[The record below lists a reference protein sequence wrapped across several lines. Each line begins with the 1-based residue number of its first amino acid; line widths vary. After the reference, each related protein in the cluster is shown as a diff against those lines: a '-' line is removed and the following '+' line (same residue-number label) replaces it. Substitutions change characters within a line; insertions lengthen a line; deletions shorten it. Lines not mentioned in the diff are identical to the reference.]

1 MEMNKNNFNNFV
13 YNVPEISSIRDL
25 CDGSCE
31 RFPKNT
37 AFAFRD
43 GDGVREVTYEE
54 VYDDVKAFA
63 SYLHSLGLEGKKIA
77 VMGRNCYEWAL
88 TYLTVC
94 AGVGVIVPLDKDL
107 SADDIKYLI
116 DDSETAAVVF
126 MAGSEGKL
134 AEINDGVI
142 KLPASEMEK
151 YVFEGKKLRTDGDR
165 AYENH
170 KVDPHALGILLYT
183 SGTTG
188 VSKGVMLSQYNI
200 CSNIV
205 HVARRTA
212 VYPYDR
218 ALSVLPLHH
227 TYECMAGFLSFFYAG
242 ASIAYNNSLRQL
254 QADFVLFKPTVFVAV
269 PVLLEKLYSMI
280 VKKYAKMKGGKAV
293 LAVQRSLSK
302 LVSKGEAQR
311 KIFATVNASLGG
323 KLNRILCGAAALS
336 PEAYH
341 GYESFGYRVYVGYGL
356 TETSPVCIMHHDG
369 YRSADDI
376 GYPLVGVNVKIVEPN
391 AEGIGELA
399 VKGPNVMLG
408 YYKNPQ
414 ATAEVIRDGWFYT
427 GDLAKRLDNGA
438 YKIMGRIKSMIV
450 LENGK
455 KVFPEE
461 IEYYLNENKFVS
473 ESFVFGKE
481 TDGATVVTASIIPDK
496 EEIDEEL
503 KKSGELT
510 DEERENRIKAII
522 TSVVSEVNG
531 KFAAYKAVKKIIIR
545 KSDFIKTTTHKI
557 KRLEEKNK
565 EEE

>member
-1 MEMNKNNFNNFV
+1 MSKKNLNNFV

-31 RFPKNT
+31 NFSENT
-37 AFAFRD
+37 AFVFRE
-43 GDGVREVTYEE
+43 GEGVREVTYGE
-54 VYDDVKAFA
+54 VYGNIKAFS
-63 SYLHSLGLEGKKIA
+63 SYLGSLGLEGKKIA
-77 VMGRNCYEWAL
+77 VLGKNCYEWAL

-94 AGVGVIVPLDKDL
+94 AGVGIIVPIDKDL
-107 SADDIKYLI
+107 SAGDIKYLI

-151 YVFEGKKLRTDGDR
+151 YIAEGKKLRSEGDLT
-165 AYENH
+165 YENH
-170 KVDPHALGILLYT
+170 KVDPYSLGILLYT

-188 VSKGVMLSQYNI
+188 VSKGVMLSQNNI

-212 VYPYDR
+212 VHPYDR

-280 VKKYAKMKGGKAV
+280 VKKYAKMKGGKTV

-323 KLNRILCGAAALS
+323 RLNRILCGAAALS

-356 TETSPVCIMHHDG
+356 TETYFSI
-369 YRSADDI
+369 
-376 GYPLVGVNVKIVEPN
+376 
-391 AEGIGELA
+391 
-399 VKGPNVMLG
+399 
-408 YYKNPQ
+408 
-414 ATAEVIRDGWFYT
+414 F
-427 GDLAKRLDNGA
+427 
-438 YKIMGRIKSMIV
+438 
-450 LENGK
+450 
-455 KVFPEE
+455 F
-461 IEYYLNENKFVS
+461 
-473 ESFVFGKE
+473 SFFSSF
-481 TDGATVVTASIIPDK
+481 T
-496 EEIDEEL
+496 
-503 KKSGELT
+503 
-510 DEERENRIKAII
+510 
-522 TSVVSEVNG
+522 
-531 KFAAYKAVKKIIIR
+531 
-545 KSDFIKTTTHKI
+545 
-557 KRLEEKNK
+557 
-565 EEE
+565 

>member
-1 MEMNKNNFNNFV
+1 MR
-13 YNVPEISSIRDL
+13 EISSIREL

-31 RFPKNT
+31 NFSENT
-37 AFAFRD
+37 AFVFRE
-43 GDGVREVTYEE
+43 GDGVREITYGE
-54 VYDDVKAFA
+54 VYDDIKAFA
-63 SYLHSLGLEGKKIA
+63 SYLRSLGLEGKKIA
-77 VMGRNCYEWAL
+77 VLGKNCYEWAL

-94 AGVGVIVPLDKDL
+94 AGVGIIVPLDKDL
-107 SADDIKYLI
+107 SAEDIKYLTE
-116 DDSETAAVVF
+116 DSGTAAIVF
-126 MAGSEGKL
+126 MPGQAEKL
-134 AEINDGVI
+134 DGIGDDVM
-142 KLPASEMEK
+142 KLSSADMPLYIA
-151 YVFEGKKLRTDGDR
+151 EGKKLREEGDR
-165 AYENH
+165 AYEQH
-170 KVDPHALGILLYT
+170 KIDPYSLGILIYT

-227 TYECMAGFLSFFYAG
+227 TYECMAGFLSFFYSG

-302 LVSKGEAQR
+302 LVGKASSQR
-311 KIFATVNASLGG
+311 KVFATVNASLGG

-356 TETSPVCIMHHDG
+356 TEASPVCIMHHDG
-369 YRSADDI
+369 YTSADDI
-376 GYPLVGVNVKIVEPN
+376 GYPLVGVSAKIVDPN
-391 AEGIGELA
+391 ADGVGELA
-399 VKGPNVMLG
+399 IKGPNVMLG
-408 YYKNPQ
+408 YYKNPE
-414 ATAEVIRDGWFYT
+414 ATAQVIRDGWFYT
-427 GDLAKRLDNGA
+427 GDLAKRLENGA

-461 IEYYLNENKFVS
+461 IEYYLDSNKYVS

-481 TDGATVVTASIIPDK
+481 ENGVTTVTASVIPDK
-496 EEIDEEL
+496 DAIDEEL
-503 KKSGELT
+503 SKSGDKMT

-522 TSVVSEVNG
+522 SSAVAGVNAR
-531 KFAAYKAVKKIIIR
+531 FASYKAVKKIIIR

>member
-1 MEMNKNNFNNFV
+1 MR
-13 YNVPEISSIRDL
+13 EISSIREL

-31 RFPKNT
+31 NFSENT
-37 AFAFRD
+37 AFVFRE
-43 GDGVREVTYEE
+43 GDGVREITYGE
-54 VYDDVKAFA
+54 VYDDIKAFA
-63 SYLHSLGLEGKKIA
+63 SYLRSLGLEGKKIA
-77 VMGRNCYEWAL
+77 VLGKNCYEWAL

-94 AGVGVIVPLDKDL
+94 AGVGIIVPLDKDL
-107 SADDIKYLI
+107 SAEDIKYLTE
-116 DDSETAAVVF
+116 DSGTAAIVF
-126 MAGSEGKL
+126 MPGQAEKL
-134 AEINDGVI
+134 DGIGDDVM
-142 KLPASEMEK
+142 KLSSADMPLYIA
-151 YVFEGKKLRTDGDR
+151 EGKKLREEGDR
-165 AYENH
+165 AYEQH
-170 KVDPHALGILLYT
+170 KIDPYSLGILIYT

-227 TYECMAGFLSFFYAG
+227 TYECMAGFLSFFYSG

-302 LVSKGEAQR
+302 LVGKASSQR
-311 KIFATVNASLGG
+311 KVFATVNASLGG

-369 YRSADDI
+369 YTSADDI
-376 GYPLVGVNVKIVEPN
+376 GYPLVGVSAKIVDPN
-391 AEGIGELA
+391 ADGVGELA
-399 VKGPNVMLG
+399 IKGPNVMLG
-408 YYKNPQ
+408 YYKNPE
-414 ATAEVIRDGWFYT
+414 ATAQVIRDGWFYT
-427 GDLAKRLDNGA
+427 GDLAKRLENGA

-461 IEYYLNENKFVS
+461 IEYYLDSNKYVS

-481 TDGATVVTASIIPDK
+481 ENGVTTVTASVIPDK
-496 EEIDEEL
+496 DAIDEEL
-503 KKSGELT
+503 SKSGDKMT

-522 TSVVSEVNG
+522 SSAVAGVNAR
-531 KFAAYKAVKKIIIR
+531 FASYKAVKKIIIR